1 MGRKK
6 LEIKR
11 IEDKSA
17 RQVTFSKRRNG
28 LLKKA
33 KELAVLCDVE
43 VGVFIF
49 SSRGKLY
56 HYCSTN
62 RLSEILHRY
71 HSRVDAEPSASA
83 KVRETKENYSKHAGF
98 LTSGEL
104 LQIVERDLEEPYVD
118 QLSVTDLVHL
128 EKQLEAA
135 LIRTRST
142 KTHLLLDSITSL
154 HQKENMLTGENR
166 LLGEKVARNEM
177 NENTNG
183 MIMDLD
189 ALSHTPMMSEQQHV
203 SLDLL

>member
-33 KELAVLCDVE
+33 RELAVLCDVE
-43 VGVFIF
+43 VGVVIY

-62 RLSEILHRY
+62 RLSEILQPF

-83 KVRETKENYSKHAGF
+83 KVCDTKENYSNYAGF
-98 LTSGEL
+98 LTCREL
-104 LQIVERDLEEPYVD
+104 LQLVERGLEEQYVD
-118 QLSVTDLVHL
+118 KFSVTDLERL
-128 EKQLEAA
+128 EKQLEAT

-142 KTHLLLDSITSL
+142 KENLLP
-154 HQKENMLTGENR
+154 EENR
-166 LLGEKVARNEM
+166 LLREKLQVGGNEM
-177 NENTNG
+177 NESTNR
-183 MIMDLD
+183 MLTDLSV
-189 ALSHTPMMSEQQHV
+189 LPYTPMLGEQQHV
-203 SLDLL
+203 LLDLL

>member
-43 VGVFIF
+43 VGVVIF
-49 SSRGKLY
+49 SSRGKVY

-62 RLSEILHRY
+62 RLSEILKPY

-83 KVRETKENYSKHAGF
+83 KVRETKEN
-98 LTSGEL
+98 L
-104 LQIVERDLEEPYVD
+104 LPE
-118 QLSVTDLVHL
+118 
-128 EKQLEAA
+128 
-135 LIRTRST
+135 
-142 KTHLLLDSITSL
+142 
-154 HQKENMLTGENR
+154 ENR
-166 LLGEKVARNEM
+166 LLREKVGGNKMDES
-177 NENTNG
+177 TNR
-183 MIMDLD
+183 MIMDLSV
-189 ALSHTPMMSEQQHV
+189 LPHTPTLGEQQHV
-203 SLDLL
+203 LLDLL

>member
-43 VGVFIF
+43 VGVVIY
-49 SSRGKLY
+49 SSSGKLH

-62 RLSEILHRY
+62 RLSEILQPCHG
-71 HSRVDAEPSASA
+71 RVDAEPGASA
-83 KVRETKENYSKHAGF
+83 KVCETQKNNYAGF
-98 LTSGEL
+98 LTCREL
-104 LQIVERDLEEPYVD
+104 LQLVERGLEEQYAD
-118 QLSVTDLVHL
+118 QFSVTDLESL
-128 EKQLEAA
+128 EKQLEAT

-142 KTHLLLDSITSL
+142 KENLLP
-154 HQKENMLTGENR
+154 EENR
-166 LLGEKVARNEM
+166 LLREKVGGNEM
-177 NENTNG
+177 DESRNR
-183 MIMDLD
+183 MLMDLS
-189 ALSHTPMMSEQQHV
+189 ALPYTPMLSEQHV
-203 SLDLL
+203 LLDLL

>member
-43 VGVFIF
+43 VGVYIF

-62 RLSEILHRY
+62 RLSEILQRY
-71 HSRVDAEPSASA
+71 HSHVDAEPSASA
-83 KVRETKENYSKHAGF
+83 KVCETKENYSKHAGF

-104 LQIVERDLEEPYVD
+104 LQIVERDLGEPYVD

-142 KTHLLLDSITSL
+142 K
-154 HQKENMLTGENR
+154 ENMMTEENR
-166 LLGEKVARNEM
+166 LPGEKVAGNKM
-177 NENTNG
+177 NESTNG

-189 ALSHTPMMSEQQHV
+189 VLSHTPMMSEQQHV